1 MRYRRHATKPTMAL
15 WALIAAGD
23 AALLVSGVSV
33 AVMLFVLAVA
43 AVVALGVVAA
53 AWMVLRRPEP
63 QPVRHGPQRRL
74 AR

>member
-1 MRYRRHATKPTMAL
+1 MAL

-23 AALLVSGVSV
+23 AALLVSGVGV
-33 AVMLFVLAVA
+33 AVMLLVLAVA
-43 AVVALGVVAA
+43 AVVALGVAS

-63 QPVRHGPQRRL
+63 QPVRHRGPQRRL